1 MKLHYDPTT
10 DALYLRLA
18 DAKVIESEEVR
29 PGVVLD
35 YDDQNRVVAIEMRN
49 VQKQFPDADIR
60 RLQLELAS

>member
-1 MKLHYDPTT
+1 VKLHYDPAT